1 MIKLLYTGKNSAI
14 DTAVN
19 KANEI
24 LQNVAFYERVALL
37 PQMSNTNLTSY
48 EIAAILKNNNQK
60 ITIESFW
67 NPFSEPTK
75 ISKPCLFK
83 VNTYK
88 LSSITAFAVNTL
100 INESILAVA
109 ARCDGLCFEKTI
121 YEEMEYPNV
130 FPWRIGE
137 IAEIL
142 TRKSKLSA
150 LQSQYN

>member
-1 MIKLLYTGKNSAI
+1 MIKLLYNGKNSAI
-14 DTAVN
+14 NKAVN
-19 KANEI
+19 TANEI
-24 LQNVAFYERVALL
+24 LQNGAFYDRVALL
-37 PQMSNTNLTSY
+37 PQMSNTKLTSY

-67 NPFSEPTK
+67 NPFSEPTR
-75 ISKPCLFK
+75 IPRPCLFK

-100 INESILAVA
+100 INEAILAVA
-109 ARCDGLCFEKTI
+109 AKCDGLCFEKTI

-142 TRKSKLSA
+142 TRKRKIST
-150 LQSQYN
+150 LQSQYH